1 MYVGFLAKNIPESW
15 VIYEAVQGI
24 LCWNLA
30 NEIYWYNKDLAS
42 IWSLNH
48 NFNIVQFFLSK
59 VLKSN
64 LICFLNFKDDYVS
77 MLVP

>member
-1 MYVGFLAKNIPESW
+1 MQLCWIPSIQTNYTALYIVMYVGFLAKNIPESW

-30 NEIYWYNKDLAS
+30 NEIYWYNKDLSS

-48 NFNIVQFFLSK
+48 NFNIVQFFYQK
-59 VLKSN
+59 
-64 LICFLNFKDDYVS
+64 Y
-77 MLVP
+77 